1 MTDSYRAPIA
11 ASRICVRAGAIK
23 LERMGSLSWRDQ
35 HTGRYADRAPE
46 PRGIWAFVFPY
57 YDAFFTWHKWEEV
70 LPKHLLD
77 SRLQALLEDESTPR
91 ADIEQLHLGRDEWIK
106 SHRDIMKLRRFWWE
120 GDIYARFDQYGK
132 NISSSA
138 WHLMPV
144 SVFEAAA
151 RKVEPKNYW
160 SSDHMEVFIAPHR
173 GKLVE
178 R

>member
-1 MTDSYRAPIA
+1 MTDSYRAPIT

-35 HTGRYADRAPE
+35 RTGRYADRAPE

-70 LPKHLLD
+70 VPKRLLD
-77 SRLQALLEDESTPR
+77 ARIKALVEDESTPDEVLER
-91 ADIEQLHLGRDEWIK
+91 LHLNRDEWIK
-106 SHRDIMKLRRFWWE
+106 SHRSVMKLRRFWWE

-132 NISSSA
+132 NIASSA

-173 GKLVE
+173 GKFVE